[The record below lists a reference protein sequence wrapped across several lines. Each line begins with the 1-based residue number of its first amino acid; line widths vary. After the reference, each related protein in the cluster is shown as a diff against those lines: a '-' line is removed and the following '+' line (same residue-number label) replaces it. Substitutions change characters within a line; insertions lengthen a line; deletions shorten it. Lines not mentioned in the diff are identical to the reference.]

1 MMVLDTNT
9 LYYACGLSTPPMN
22 VDKNKLRRVISSTE
36 DVVISY
42 VTLAEF
48 LTKYRKH
55 ARIIRRTCSYMRDNH
70 IRVIDCE
77 YMPVD
82 RQFLMLLTK
91 IRQKDFNKEF
101 ERIFN
106 TKIDIESRIA
116 SAIFF
121 VLLICETI
129 FECNIDPMNLTPP
142 AFGFLSY
149 LFKILRETIIPVFN
163 ELYRDAYKTDDAEN
177 YIRRGV
183 YRLLDTLIP
192 ILMPLCQKVIKDIND
207 SEEPNEVDTVEIINN
222 FKRTDWEMATETF
235 HGRINK
241 QRTPIHFV
249 QRRGITYGKGI
260 NDKHLKLLLGGLENS
275 IKKIVGQNALNE
287 YLFDILRKSIT
298 EGGAFR
304 KNDINDAL
312 ILCTLKTEDIII
324 SFDNGMINH
333 LRERADIRV
342 EYMNSVAAIDNF
354 RIKI

>member
-1 MMVLDTNT
+1 MTVLDTNT

-22 VDKNKLRRVISSTE
+22 VDKNKLRRAISYAE

-82 RQFLMLLTK
+82 RHFLMLLTK

-106 TKIDIESRIA
+106 AKIDIESRIA

-129 FECNIDPMNLTPP
+129 FECNIDPMNLTSP
-142 AFGFLSY
+142 AFVFLSN
-149 LFKILRETIIPVFN
+149 LFKILRETLVPVFN
-163 ELYRDAYKTDDAEN
+163 EFYRDAYKTDDAEN
-177 YIRRGV
+177 YIRRGI
-183 YRLLDTLIP
+183 YSLLDIFIP
-192 ILMPLCQKVIKDIND
+192 VLMPLCQRVIKDISD
-207 SEEPNEVDTVEIINN
+207 SDEPNEVDTTEIINN
-222 FKRTDWEMATETF
+222 FKRTEWEVATETY
-235 HGRINK
+235 HGRITK
-241 QRTPIHFV
+241 QKTPIHYV

-260 NDKHLKLLLGGLENS
+260 NDKHLKLLLGGLDNS
-275 IKKIVGQNALNE
+275 IEKIVGQNALKE
-287 YLFDILRKSIT
+287 YLIDILRKSIT

-312 ILCTLKTEDIII
+312 ILCALKTEDIIV

-333 LRERADIRV
+333 LRERADVRV
-342 EYMNSVAAIDNF
+342 EYMNSVTAIENL